1 MSISVLVVTRGE
13 PHTPRFLTHASRIA
27 QFLHAEFVIGCDRCE
42 VRLGG
47 AKVVPLDASA
57 CPMIETVLEQAVAAC
72 EGDWILRLDDDETVS
87 WAMLGYLLSCDYTKR
102 EAIAFPRANLWGH
115 EGDHLTDA
123 EFWPDVQMR
132 FSKRQ
137 YAIRRTIHEGAQKID
152 AVAPAMLLHHA
163 FLIRGR
169 EGRREVARRYCE
181 IQGVPPHDR
190 YWPPDYMTSLNTSP
204 VGDGFA

>member
-102 EAIAFPRANLWGH
+102 EAI
-115 EGDHLTDA
+115 
-123 EFWPDVQMR
+123 
-132 FSKRQ
+132 
-137 YAIRRTIHEGAQKID
+137 HEGAQKID

-190 YWPPDYMTSLNTSP
+190 YWPPDYMTALNTSP